1 MQLKPA
7 TKIHGLTLIEKFGS
21 QLLLPSSASRDAGI
35 SHITESYDDK
45 HERKMFS
52 YFFTECNVYA
62 VDGRAYDASQK
73 AGWMDGLVDGGV
85 EIRSTIIIIIEAHIS
100 CCSCAFACQIICLQL

>member
-1 MQLKPA
+1 M
-7 TKIHGLTLIEKFGS
+7 TNTDE
-21 QLLLPSSASRDAGI
+21 
-35 SHITESYDDK
+35 
-45 HERKMFS
+45 KMFS

-73 AGWMDGLVDGGV
+73 AGWMDWWMGGV

-100 CCSCAFACQIICLQL
+100 CCICAFACQIICLQL